1 MKPQQKT
8 PTRMDKLDFLSSI
21 VLTLFGVGVLVESL
35 RMPRLENL
43 KVNPYTVPGVVP
55 GFLGILL
62 ILSGLFIL
70 TRSVSRRGWQLGLTA
85 ENCASWAKSNATGR
99 SLMTLIL
106 TLIYALV
113 LFPLVPFYFAT
124 PLFVFA
130 FVVSAEALVLGIWP
144 RWQAVLSGL
153 ILAVIAGLIIG
164 YVFQELFYVR
174 LPGG

>member
-1 MKPQQKT
+1 MTPQQNT
-8 PTRMDKLDFLSSI
+8 PAKMDRLDFVSSI
-21 VLTLFGVGVLVESL
+21 VLTLFGIGILVESL

-62 ILSGLFIL
+62 ALGGLFIL
-70 TRSVSRRGWQLGLTA
+70 VRSVSRQGWRLGFTR
-85 ENCASWAKSNATGR
+85 EKCASWVRSADTRR
-99 SLMTLIL
+99 SLITLIL
-106 TLIYALV
+106 TITYALV
-113 LFPLVPFYFAT
+113 LFPMVPFYFAS

-130 FVVSAEALVLGIWP
+130 FVLSAESMVLGSLP

-153 ILAVIAGLIIG
+153 ILAVITGLVIG